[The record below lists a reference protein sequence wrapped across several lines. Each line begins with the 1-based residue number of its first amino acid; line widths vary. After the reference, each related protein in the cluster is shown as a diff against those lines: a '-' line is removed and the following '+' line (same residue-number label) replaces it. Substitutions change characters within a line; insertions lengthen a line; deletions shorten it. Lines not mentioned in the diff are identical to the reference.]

1 MIFAVFNKNSQTY
14 KYCLSPFFLFP
25 GGFIKIVS

>member
-14 KYCLSPFFLFP
+14 SIVYHLFLFP

>member
-14 KYCLSPFFLFP
+14 KYCLSPFLFP